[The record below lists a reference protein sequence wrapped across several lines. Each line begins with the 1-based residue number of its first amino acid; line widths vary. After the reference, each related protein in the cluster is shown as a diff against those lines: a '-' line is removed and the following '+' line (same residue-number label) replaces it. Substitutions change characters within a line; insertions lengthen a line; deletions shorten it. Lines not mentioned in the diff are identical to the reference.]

1 MRRVIE
7 RLGTVALLAVTSA
20 WPLFLGGAIAG
31 QRGLYAGLLAYVTMG
46 GLLLVVLVFGGIRG
60 ILDH

>member
-1 MRRVIE
+1 MQRMIE
-7 RLGTVALLAVTSA
+7 RLGIVILLALTSA
-20 WPLFLGGAIAG
+20 WPLFLGNAIAG
-31 QRGLYAGLLAYVTMG
+31 QQGVYAGLLAYVAMA